1 MMKINTRAGRRT
13 QPGIE
18 IFIRPVKQEEGEYIA
33 YYRSE
38 MLSATFS
45 VYFKDNIIS
54 APALN
59 SFHKMIRER
68 YTGSIDFCVSADQ
81 LEFKNQALLD
91 ILSDKE

>member
-1 MMKINTRAGRRT
+1 LSGD
-13 QPGIE
+13 
-18 IFIRPVKQEEGEYIA
+18 IA

-45 VYFKDNIIS
+45 VYFRDCRKTSVSPKTEFFDSPNIMG
-54 APALN
+54 ALALN
-59 SFHKMIRER
+59 SFHEMIRER

-81 LEFKNQALLD
+81 LEFKNKALLD